1 MSVVTLFLS
10 VISFLDGTTLHSGL
24 GFNFG
29 AEQHI
34 SKEKLDF
41 FKKELEE
48 IELVIVDEMSM
59 VSSDHFYHLHKR
71 LKDIFD
77 SQDDFGGRAL
87 LMVGDLLQMPPVNG
101 RPIFSMPKS
110 HKKEF

>member
-1 MSVVTLFLS
+1 MFVVTLYLS

-59 VSSDHFYHLHKR
+59 VSSDHFYILNDR
-71 LKDIFD
+71 LKEIFYSKD
-77 SQDDFGGRAL
+77 NF
-87 LMVGDLLQMPPVNG
+87 
-101 RPIFSMPKS
+101 
-110 HKKEF
+110 